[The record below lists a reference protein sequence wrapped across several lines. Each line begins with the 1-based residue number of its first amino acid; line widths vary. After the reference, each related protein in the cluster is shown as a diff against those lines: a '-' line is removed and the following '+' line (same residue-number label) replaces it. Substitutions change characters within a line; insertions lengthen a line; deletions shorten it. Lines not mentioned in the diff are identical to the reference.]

1 MKKQSS
7 LKEALGLEKHD
18 TIVAVGAGGKTTF
31 CLALCDELK
40 NENKVFFTTTTK
52 IFLPEIKENYKIYI
66 GENILENDFFES
78 GAYII
83 GKERRGDD
91 KILPFDLETIDK
103 LKEKCDYLIIEGDGS
118 RMKPLKGWNE
128 TEPVFVKRTDKTIGV
143 VSIKSVGLTINE
155 NNVHRADR
163 FLKITKSALEE
174 KVTVDHLCNM
184 ICEKNGLFKDCMGE
198 KVLLINQTESETD
211 HENALKLT
219 ELLKERKINLDKIII
234 SSLKNKTYYLI

>member
-7 LKEALGLEKHD
+7 LKEALGLGKHD
-18 TIVAVGAGGKTTF
+18 TVVAVGAGGKTTF
-31 CLALCDELK
+31 CLTLCDELK
-40 NENKVFFTTTTK
+40 NENEVFFTTTTK

-155 NNVHRADR
+155 NNVHRIDK
-163 FLKITKSALEE
+163 FLKLTNSALEE

-184 ICEKNGLFKDCMGE
+184 IGEKNGLFKDCKGE
-198 KVLLINQTESETD
+198 KVLFINQTESETD
-211 HENALKLT
+211 YENALKLT
-219 ELLKERKINLDKIII
+219 ELLKEKKINLDKIII
-234 SSLKNKTYYLI
+234 SSLKNKTYYLV